1 MNLMD
6 PVRSPP
12 RDQVI
17 VELVP
22 GLSSLWRRRYARSTL
37 WESSHVAEARLDRP
51 LPNPPISHPPFF
63 PKSYGLAVYPALIW
77 FDFL

>member
-1 MNLMD
+1 MN
-6 PVRSPP
+6 VRSPP

-37 WESSHVAEARLDRP
+37 WEPSQVTEARLDRP
-51 LPNPPISHPPFF
+51 LSFPCVF
-63 PKSYGLAVYPALIW
+63 PKSYGLAADPALIR
-77 FDFL
+77 FDLF